1 MLLPVAF
8 SSFLSAS
15 RLSAVV
21 WLGRER
27 ERERDGARTSKR
39 KGGNDG
45 EPRRMNR
52 DGPLR
57 FARRGR
63 FSISV
68 GALLSQQSSVVS
80 FPLFVLS
87 PSAVCPFCF
96 HHFAG
101 FFFVLFCVLIDEW
114 NEATDF
120 IFITRQTVNRR
131 NIPREIPKKKQLT
144 RCVILVIKTKCTYVF
159 VVVERVEDVVRQ
171 AGEEVDDE
179 PALEV
184 IHADD
189 FGVGDHLAAGADER
203 RVKVEDNVDEED
215 DVDDRVDDQQ
225 TDVLGRLVLEGHVVG
240 HHDGRVE
247 GEAEDDPVPQGLEG
261 AVMQQDVRRRFRRLL
276 TVLRQD
282 VRIQAHH
289 LPS

>member
-1 MLLPVAF
+1 M
-8 SSFLSAS
+8 
-15 RLSAVV
+15 
-21 WLGRER
+21 
-27 ERERDGARTSKR
+27 
-39 KGGNDG
+39 
-45 EPRRMNR
+45 
-52 DGPLR
+52 
-57 FARRGR
+57 
-63 FSISV
+63 
-68 GALLSQQSSVVS
+68 
-80 FPLFVLS
+80 
-87 PSAVCPFCF
+87 
-96 HHFAG
+96 
-101 FFFVLFCVLIDEW
+101 
-114 NEATDF
+114 
-120 IFITRQTVNRR
+120 
-131 NIPREIPKKKQLT
+131 
-144 RCVILVIKTKCTYVF
+144 
-159 VVVERVEDVVRQ
+159 VERVEDVVRQ

>member
-96 HHFAG
+96 HHFAV
-101 FFFVLFCVLIDEW
+101 FFLFCF
-114 NEATDF
+114 AF
-120 IFITRQTVNRR
+120 
-131 NIPREIPKKKQLT
+131 
-144 RCVILVIKTKCTYVF
+144 
-159 VVVERVEDVVRQ
+159 
-171 AGEEVDDE
+171 
-179 PALEV
+179 
-184 IHADD
+184 
-189 FGVGDHLAAGADER
+189 
-203 RVKVEDNVDEED
+203 
-215 DVDDRVDDQQ
+215 
-225 TDVLGRLVLEGHVVG
+225 
-240 HHDGRVE
+240 
-247 GEAEDDPVPQGLEG
+247 
-261 AVMQQDVRRRFRRLL
+261 
-276 TVLRQD
+276 
-282 VRIQAHH
+282 
-289 LPS
+289 